1 MNAREN
7 PSLKSSVQNISIQN
21 LNSGTAAADQNAPL
35 RAALLGNPNCG
46 KTALFNLLTGARQ
59 KVANYAGV
67 TVERKEG
74 WLNTP
79 AKRRVRLLDLP
90 GTYSLHAHSED
101 ERITRDIVSGL
112 HDREAPPELLICV
125 TDATHL
131 RLNLR
136 LVLEAR
142 ALGLPM
148 VLVLNMSDMAK
159 RQGIVVDKAKLS
171 QALGLP
177 VIESVGVRLDGGK
190 ELLNWLDSEQAR
202 SLKAPSMEG
211 HWQPKA
217 GQGAKEQ
224 LLSLHQQVAD
234 IMRQAVQEPQVDHQR
249 ADRIDAVV
257 LHPVWG
263 SLLLLVT
270 LFLIFQA
277 VFSWAAPLMEGIEG
291 GVASFGKWVAAVMP
305 DGVLRSLLVDGVIA
319 GTGAVLVFLPQ
330 ILILFF
336 FILVLE
342 DSGYLPRAAFLLD
355 RIMGTVGLSGRSF
368 IPLLSSFACA
378 VPGIMAT
385 RSISSWRDRLLTI
398 MIAPLMT
405 CSARLPVYALLIAA
419 FIPDREV
426 GGLFNLQGLVLFALY
441 VGGIVSAMAVAWVA
455 KLFRTNKTRTPLMME
470 LPAYRWPSI
479 RSLALGLYE
488 RAIIFLR
495 RVGGI
500 ILTVSIVLWF
510 LASYPAAPEGAE
522 AAIRYS
528 YAGQLGRMLEVILAP
543 IGFNWQIAIAL
554 VPGMAAREVAVGA
567 LGTVYALSASS
578 DDAMA
583 QQLGPLIASSWSLA
597 TALSLLVWFIFAPQ
611 CVSTLAMVK
620 RETNG
625 WRYPLIMLGYL
636 FGLAYLCSFI
646 TYRIA
651 VALGWG

>member
-1 MNAREN
+1 MSAEMQQTIILERKEKNTTQE
-7 PSLKSSVQNISIQN
+7 PS
-21 LNSGTAAADQNAPL
+21 PL
-35 RAALLGNPNCG
+35 RASLLGNPNCG

-74 WLNTP
+74 WLSTP
-79 AKRRVRLLDLP
+79 GKRRIRLLDLP
-90 GTYSLHAHSED
+90 GTYSLHAHSDD
-101 ERITRDIVSGL
+101 ERITRDIVTGSHL
-112 HDREAPPELLICV
+112 REAPPELLVCV

-148 VLVLNMSDMAK
+148 VVVLNMSDMA
-159 RQGIVVDKAKLS
+159 RSQGLKIDKAKLS
-171 QALGLP
+171 QALGMP
-177 VIESVGVRLDGGK
+177 VIESVGVRQDGAK
-190 ELLNWLDSEQAR
+190 ELLAWLDTEEAHQ
-202 SLKAPSMEG
+202 LKAPVVQDSFK
-211 HWQPKA
+211 PRA
-217 GQGAKEQ
+217 GQNSREQ
-224 LLSLHQQVAD
+224 LLALHQQVAE
-234 IMRQAVQEPQVDHQR
+234 IMRVAVQEPAVATRRD
-249 ADRIDAVV
+249 DRIDAVV

-263 SLLLLVT
+263 TLLLLTT
-270 LFLIFQA
+270 LFLMFQA
-277 VFSWAAPLMEGIEG
+277 VFSWAEPLMDGIEG
-291 GVASFGKWVAAVMP
+291 AVGGLGAWLGSVLP
-305 DGVLRSLLVDGVIA
+305 DGVLRSLLVDGIIA
-319 GTGAVLVFLPQ
+319 GTGAVVVFLPQ

-405 CSARLPVYALLIAA
+405 CSARLPVYALLIGA
-419 FIPDREV
+419 FIPEKTV
-426 GGLFNLQGLVLFALY
+426 GGFFNLQGLVLFALY

-455 KLFRTNKTRTPLMME
+455 KLARENKNRTPLLME
-470 LPAYRWPSI
+470 LPAYRRPSL
-479 RSLALGLYE
+479 RSLVIGLYE
-488 RAIIFLR
+488 RALIFLR

-510 LASYPAAPEGAE
+510 LSSYPGAPDGVTEG
-522 AAIRYS
+522 AIRYS
-528 YAGQLGRMLEVILAP
+528 FAGQIGRWLEVVLAP

-567 LGTVYALSASS
+567 LGTVYALSAVG
-578 DDAMA
+578 DEAMA
-583 QQLGPLIASSWSLA
+583 QQLGPLIANSWSLA
-597 TALSLLVWFIFAPQ
+597 TALSLLVWFVFAPQ
-611 CVSTLAMVK
+611 CISTLAMVK

-625 WRYPLIMLGYL
+625 WRYPLIMTAYM
-636 FGLAYLCSFI
+636 FGLAYFCSFV

>member
-1 MNAREN
+1 MNK
-7 PSLKSSVQNISIQN
+7 PQ
-21 LNSGTAAADQNAPL
+21 GTTVPDAQAPL

-74 WLNTP
+74 WLTTP

-112 HDREAPPELLICV
+112 HSREAPPELLICV

-148 VLVLNMSDMAK
+148 VLVLNMSDMAR
-159 RQGIVVDKAKLS
+159 RQGIVVNREKLS
-171 QALGLP
+171 QALGMP
-177 VIESVGVRLDGGK
+177 VVESVGVRLDGGK
-190 ELLNWLDSEQAR
+190 ELLAWLDSDAAHQ
-202 SLKAPSMEG
+202 LTAPSREG
-211 HWQPKA
+211 QWQVKA
-217 GQGAKEQ
+217 GLGAKEQ
-224 LLSLHQQVAD
+224 LLSLHQQVAE
-234 IMRQAVQEPQVDHQR
+234 IMRVAVQEPQVDTQR
-249 ADRIDAVV
+249 DDRIDSVV

-263 SLLLLVT
+263 TLLLLVT

-277 VFSWAAPLMEGIEG
+277 VFSWAQPLMDGIEG
-291 GVASFGKWVAAVMP
+291 GVAHFGEWVGNVMP

-405 CSARLPVYALLIAA
+405 CSARLPVYALLIGA
-419 FIPDREV
+419 FIPEQTV

-441 VGGIVSAMAVAWVA
+441 IGGIVSAMAVAWVA
-455 KLFRTNKTRTPLMME
+455 KLARENKTRTPLMME
-470 LPAYRWPSI
+470 LPAYRWPSV
-479 RSLALGLYE
+479 RSLMLGLFE
-488 RAIIFLR
+488 RALIFLR

-510 LASYPAAPEGAE
+510 LASYPGAPEGVTE
-522 AAIRYS
+522 GAIRYS
-528 YAGQLGRMLEVILAP
+528 FAGQIGRWLEVVLAP

-583 QQLGPLIASSWSLA
+583 QQLGPLIAHSWSLA
-597 TALSLLVWFIFAPQ
+597 TALSLLVWFVFAPQ
-611 CVSTLAMVK
+611 CISTLAIVK

-625 WRYPLIMLGYL
+625 WRYPLIMTSYM

-646 TYRIA
+646 TYRVA
-651 VALGWG
+651 VALGAG